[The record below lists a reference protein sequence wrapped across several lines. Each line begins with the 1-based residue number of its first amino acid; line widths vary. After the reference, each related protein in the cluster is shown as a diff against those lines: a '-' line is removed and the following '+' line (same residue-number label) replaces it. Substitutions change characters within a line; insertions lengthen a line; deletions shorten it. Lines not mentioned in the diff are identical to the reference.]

1 VAQSQWLTVHTA
13 DSRVLEVLVEG
24 PVDGFPLVYHSGSP
38 SAALSFPRLSRAA
51 DACGLR
57 TVTFSRPG
65 YGDSSPKPGR
75 QVADVV
81 TDVRS
86 ILDVL
91 GLEKFVS
98 FGWSGGGPHALACAA
113 LMPAECRGVA
123 VLAGVAPRGAVGLD
137 WLDGMGADNLEEF
150 SAAQAGESALT
161 EYLTAQ
167 CEGLARVSD
176 DQVAA
181 ALGDLVPDVDR
192 RALTGELAA
201 YFAGSLRRAVIQG
214 PTGWRDDDLAF
225 FRDWGFSL
233 DTISIPVAIWQ
244 GRVDRMVPFAH
255 GQWLATHVAGARAHL
270 YDDEGHLSLAAQFE
284 RIFADLT
291 ELAGLD

>member
-1 VAQSQWLTVHTA
+1 VDQSQWLTVNTA

-24 PVDGFPLVYHSGSP
+24 PVDGFALVYHSGSP

-51 DACGLR
+51 GARGLR

-91 GLEKFVS
+91 GLEEFVS

-113 LMPAECRGVA
+113 LMPAECRGAA
-123 VLAGVAPRGAVGLD
+123 VLAGVAPHDAAGLD
-137 WLDGMGADNLEEF
+137 WLAGMGADNLKEF
-150 SAAQAGESALT
+150 SAAQAGEGALT

-167 CEGLARVSD
+167 CERLVRVSD

-181 ALGDLVPDVDR
+181 AFGDLVPDVDR

-201 YFAGSLRRAVIQG
+201 YLAGSLRRAVIQG

-225 FRDWGFSL
+225 FHDWGFSL
-233 DTISIPVAIWQ
+233 DSISTPVAIWQ
-244 GRVDRMVPFAH
+244 GRLDRMVPFAH
-255 GQWLATHVAGARAHL
+255 GEWLAAHVAGARVHL
-270 YDDEGHLSLAAQFE
+270 YDNEGHLSLAAQFE